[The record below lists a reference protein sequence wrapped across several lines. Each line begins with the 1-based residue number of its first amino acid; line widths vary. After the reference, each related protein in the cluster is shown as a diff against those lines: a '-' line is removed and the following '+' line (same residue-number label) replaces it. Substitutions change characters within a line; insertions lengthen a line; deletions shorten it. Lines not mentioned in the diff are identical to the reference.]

1 MNLYFLLSFLLV
13 ARSVVA
19 AEQAPAEYTD
29 DSAFKKAIL
38 NSTNTY
44 RKQHNA
50 TSLAWNT
57 TLAEF
62 AENWGESCE
71 FGHSVCRSVYT
82 SIALL
87 RSSSHVEVTRKK
99 KDRQNFT
106 HPTLHIPYNLP
117 PHPHQQ
123 TNPSPGRTLRRKP
136 RLRLPQRHRQHRSL
150 GARAGRV
157 RLRKGGLQVR
167 FFPPSP
173 PLSHTNP
180 SPAKKQATSH
190 S

>member
-1 MNLYFLLSFLLV
+1 VLCISHLLRSILLLREHGYQHRFDLAVTLFHGFKMFASYFAMFKSRSSTLNLYVLLSFLLV

-71 FGHSVCRSVYT
+71 FGHSVCRSVYA
-82 SIALL
+82 SIVLL
-87 RSSSHVEVTRKK
+87 CFSSHVEVT
-99 KDRQNFT
+99 
-106 HPTLHIPYNLP
+106 
-117 PHPHQQ
+117 
-123 TNPSPGRTLRRKP
+123 
-136 RLRLPQRHRQHRSL
+136 
-150 GARAGRV
+150 
-157 RLRKGGLQVR
+157 
-167 FFPPSP
+167 
-173 PLSHTNP
+173 
-180 SPAKKQATSH
+180 
-190 S
+190 